1 MFFPIAI
8 ETGDENYAYSVAFP
22 SIDGC
27 YSAGDT
33 LDEAIYNAKSALEL
47 FFEVM
52 AEDGIIPPIALTL
65 EDASKIDKYK
75 DWKLTV
81 IEVDI
86 EPYLGKSAKINVTM
100 PNLLSKKIDEV
111 VQSNPKYK
119 TRSNFLQMATM
130 NELSANKQ

>member
-8 ETGDENYAYSVAFP
+8 ETGNENYAYSVAFP

-33 LDEAIYNAKSALEL
+33 LDEAIYNAKEAIEL

-52 AEDGIIPPIALTL
+52 AEDGIIPPSAITL
-65 EDASKIDKYK
+65 EEAAKFEEYQ

-81 IEVDI
+81 IDI
-86 EPYLGKSAKINVTM
+86 DMEPYLGKSSKINVTM
-100 PNLLSKKIDEV
+100 PNLLSKKIDDV
-111 VQSNPKYK
+111 VKTNPKYK
-119 TRSNFLQMATM
+119 NRSSFLQLATM
-130 NELSANKQ
+130 HELGLTEV